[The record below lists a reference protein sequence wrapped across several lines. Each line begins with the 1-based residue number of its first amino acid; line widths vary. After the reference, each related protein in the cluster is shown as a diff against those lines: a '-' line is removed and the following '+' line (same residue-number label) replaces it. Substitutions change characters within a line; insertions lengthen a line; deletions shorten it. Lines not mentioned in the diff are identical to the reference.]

1 MDTLPR
7 WLQYGDQVSLPS
19 RADLYAPGDAPGDR
33 PIFYVVAGMVRLE
46 FSLSGSRVPLYLV
59 PDSVFGLVEVLAE
72 CSRLCRVITTERT
85 ILYRWDLE
93 GFFTAAGVS
102 WELAL
107 NATTCLTRELRILN
121 AEFEDRVGTGER

>member
-7 WLQYGDQVSLPS
+7 WLQYGDQFSLPS
-19 RADLYAPGDAPGDR
+19 RADVYALGDPPGDR
-33 PIFYVVAGMVRLE
+33 PIFYVVAGLVRLE
-46 FSLSGSRVPLYLV
+46 FRLSGSRVPLYLV

-72 CSRLCRVITTERT
+72 CKRLCRVLTSERT
-85 ILYRWDLE
+85 ILYRWDPE

-121 AEFEDRVGTGER
+121 AEFEDRVGAGER